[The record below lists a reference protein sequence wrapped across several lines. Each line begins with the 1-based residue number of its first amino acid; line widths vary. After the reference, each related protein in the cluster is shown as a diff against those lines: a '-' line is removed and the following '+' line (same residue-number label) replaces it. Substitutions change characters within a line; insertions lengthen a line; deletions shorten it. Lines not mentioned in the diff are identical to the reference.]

1 MIWVQTMN
9 KTIGVKILS
18 SGSYVPEKV
27 LTNFDLEKMVET
39 SDEWISTRTG
49 IKERRI
55 LDKSQTTSDLACNAA
70 VKAIE
75 KAKISVDDI
84 DLIIVATISPDAPM
98 PSTACYL
105 QKKLKATNAVAFDI
119 SAACSGFIYG
129 VSIAKAF
136 ITSGMYKRVLLV
148 GVEALSRVTDWTDRN
163 TCVLFGDGAGAMIFE
178 ASETENDIISTYLG
192 TDGTHTD
199 ILNIP
204 AGGSAI
210 PTTKETVEQKLHFVK
225 MLGKEVFKVAVSKM
239 ALAVNKAQELAGL
252 TDKDIDLYIPHQA
265 NIRIIE
271 AVAKKA
277 GVTNEKVYINV
288 HKYGNMSAATT
299 IVALDEAYQEGK
311 IKKGNFVELVA
322 FGAGLTWG
330 ACILK
335 INF

>member
-1 MIWVQTMN
+1 MN
-9 KTIGVKILS
+9 NKIGVKILS

-55 LDKSQTTSDLACNAA
+55 AAKDENTSDLAYKAA
-70 VKAIE
+70 LRAIE

-84 DLIIVATISPDAPM
+84 DLIILATISPDAPM

-105 QKKLKATNAVAFDI
+105 QKKLKAFNAVAFDI

-136 ITSGMYKRVLLV
+136 ISSGMYKRILLV

-178 ASETENDIISTYLG
+178 ASETENDIVSTYLG

-210 PTTKETVEQKLHFVK
+210 PTTKETVEQRLHFVK

-239 ALAVNKAQELAGL
+239 ALAVNKAQELVGL
-252 TDKDIDLYIPHQA
+252 TDNDIDLYIPHQA

-277 GVTNEKVYINV
+277 GVTNEKVYVNV

-299 IVALDEAYQEGK
+299 IVALDEAYQEGR
-311 IKKGNFVELVA
+311 IKKGNLVELVA

>member
-1 MIWVQTMN
+1 MN
-9 KTIGVKILS
+9 NKIGVKILS
-18 SGSYVPEKV
+18 TGSYVPEKV

-49 IKERRI
+49 IKERRV
-55 LDKSQTTSDLACNAA
+55 LDKSQVTSDLAYNAA
-70 VKAIE
+70 IKAIE

-84 DLIIVATISPDAPM
+84 DLIIVATISGDAPM

-105 QKKLKATNAVAFDI
+105 QKKLKAFNATAFDI

-129 VSIAKAF
+129 TTVVKGLIE
-136 ITSGMYKRVLLV
+136 SGLYKRALLV

-178 ASETENDIISTYLG
+178 ASEQDNDIVSTYLG
-192 TDGTHTD
+192 ADGSFTEL
-199 ILNIP
+199 LNIP
-204 AGGSAI
+204 AGGSI
-210 PTTKETVEQKLHFVK
+210 NPTTEETVKQKLQYVK
-225 MLGKEVFKVAVSKM
+225 MQGKEVFKVAVTKM
-239 ALAVNKAQELAGL
+239 AEAAIKVQEKVGL
-252 TDKDIDLYIPHQA
+252 KYDDITLYIPHQA
-265 NIRIIE
+265 NLRIID

-277 GVTNEKVYINV
+277 GVNKDKVYVNV

-299 IVALDEAYQEGK
+299 IIALDEAIDEGK
-311 IKKGNFVELVA
+311 VQKGNLVELVA